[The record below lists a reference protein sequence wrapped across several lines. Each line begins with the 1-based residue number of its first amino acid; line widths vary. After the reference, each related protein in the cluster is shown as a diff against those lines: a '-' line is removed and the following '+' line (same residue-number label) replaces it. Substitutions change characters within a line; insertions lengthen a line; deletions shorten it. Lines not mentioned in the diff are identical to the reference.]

1 MKTAINLLK
10 TPNQAV
16 SANITDAAG
25 NLRIVEIALR
35 TMPDGTLIA
44 NLEIDGEPVFY
55 GRRCVNRMP
64 LMLAGPVG
72 GNFYFVDQ
80 YENTDPVY
88 TGLGDQYMLIYDDE
102 YILD

>member
-1 MKTAINLLK
+1 MKTSINLLQ
-10 TPNQAV
+10 TPNQTL

-25 NLRIVEIALR
+25 NIRIIQITLR
-35 TMPDGTLIA
+35 TMPDMSLIA

-55 GRRCVNRMP
+55 GRRCRNRMP
-64 LMLAGPVG
+64 LMLSGPIG

-88 TGLGDQYMLIYDDE
+88 TGLGDQYLLIYDDE
-102 YILD
+102 YTLD